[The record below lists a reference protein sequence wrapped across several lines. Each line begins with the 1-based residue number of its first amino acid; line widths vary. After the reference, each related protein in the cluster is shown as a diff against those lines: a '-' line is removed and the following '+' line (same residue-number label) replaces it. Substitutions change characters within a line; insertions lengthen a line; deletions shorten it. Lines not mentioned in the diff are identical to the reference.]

1 MYWILSYEA
10 ILYPT
15 RARGIVKYIIMKVFD
30 WEYNILRGL
39 IMRKKGKNTSIKV
52 GISSG
57 FCVSN
62 RVQRKLFHCLSKIT
76 LMLTCT

>member
-10 ILYPT
+10 ILYPM

-39 IMRKKGKNTSIKV
+39 IMRKEGKNTLIKV

-62 RVQRKLFHCLSKIT
+62 RV
-76 LMLTCT
+76 